1 MKMASKP
8 KISRKKNA
16 YEMPKKVARGTV
28 LVDSSKVSWIVG
40 SSIGK
45 GGFGEIYCVSK
56 VSDKVK
62 TEKNYEYVLKIEP
75 HENGPLFVEMHFY
88 MRNAKFE
95 DIEAF
100 KKSHKLSSL
109 GMPHFVGSGSHMLE
123 GVKHRFVIMPRYGED
138 IWSYYI
144 KNGKIFPIHTVYRL
158 ALQMI
163 DVLEYIHHCT
173 YVHGDLKGANMLLKG
188 DSQVY
193 LVDFGLASHYVT
205 SSAYKTDPR
214 KMHNGTIEYT
224 SIDAHNGVP
233 TMRGDLEI
241 LGYNLIHWSGGKL
254 PWENC
259 LNDPKKVQDSKES
272 YKGNAKKLMKDCY
285 GNSSHPVSVQSF
297 FDMVY
302 VMLFN
307 EKPNYEKYRKI
318 FLQELKSLQKS
329 NSGPLDLTFT
339 EKPTKGTAAKK
350 TSKPSPK
357 AKAKGTSSAKLSSTR
372 QNSKTKDATD
382 DAHEHV
388 YTCGNGNAKI
398 VLNTPSKGKK
408 DDYKKI
414 CQINLD
420 LDISIDTDV
429 VVNVKRKDK
438 KKVPTV
444 EVVNQEEQSS
454 QEVQI
459 IQSDN
464 EDIEATTPER
474 KSTRKRRQ
482 QNDVVDEVSKPK
494 VSRKDKATNPKIVMR
509 AGEYKGMRAKK

>member
-1 MKMASKP
+1 MRMASKP
-8 KISRKKNA
+8 KISSKKNT
-16 YEMPKKVARGTV
+16 YEMPKKVAQGTV

-40 SSIGK
+40 TSVGK
-45 GGFGEIYCVSK
+45 RAFGEIYYVSK

-62 TEKNYEYVLKIEP
+62 TEENYEYHLKIEP
-75 HENGPLFVEMHFY
+75 HENGPLFVEMQFY
-88 MRNAKFE
+88 RRNAKFE

-100 KKSHKLSSL
+100 KKFHKLSSL

-123 GVKHRFVIMPRYGED
+123 DVKHRFVIMPSYGED

-144 KNGKIFPIHTVYRL
+144 KNGKIFPIYTVYRL
-158 ALQMI
+158 ALQML
-163 DVLEYIHHCT
+163 DVLEYIHHCK

-193 LVDFGLASHYVT
+193 LVDFGLASRYVT
-205 SSAYKTDPR
+205 SLGYKTDPM

-272 YKGNAKKLMKDCY
+272 YKSNVRKLMKDCY
-285 GNSSHPVSVQSF
+285 VNSFHPVSVESF

-307 EKPNYEKYRKI
+307 EKPNYEKYKKI
-318 FLQELKSLQKS
+318 FLQALESLQQS
-329 NSGPLDLTFT
+329 NSGPLDLSFT
-339 EKPTKGTAAKK
+339 ENTATKK
-350 TSKPSPK
+350 TSTPSPK
-357 AKAKGTSSAKLSSTR
+357 
-372 QNSKTKDATD
+372 
-382 DAHEHV
+382 
-388 YTCGNGNAKI
+388 
-398 VLNTPSKGKK
+398 SKGKK
-408 DDYKKI
+408 EEYKKI

-420 LDISIDTDV
+420 LDINILTDV
-429 VVNVKRKDK
+429 V

-444 EVVNQEEQSS
+444 ELVNQEEQSS

-464 EDIEATTPER
+464 EDIEATPPER
-474 KSTRKRRQ
+474 KSTPKQ
-482 QNDVVDEVSKPK
+482 HDVVSKPK
-494 VSRKDKATNPKIVMR
+494 LSPKDKATNPKIVMR